1 MLFVLSVAGLLAVF
15 LYYVGR
21 SQADE
26 RARAIEYQL
35 RPRKVRP
42 VATDRVRCWS
52 LRRRRLRRL
61 FRFRSQLVVEPV
73 AVERPATPSP
83 VSSAFSSPF
92 ILSPVSSAASSPFIL
107 SPVPSAVSSPFILS
121 PVSSAPSSPFLL
133 SPLSSAAS
141 SPFLLSPVD
150 SVASSPFLLSPVSSA
165 VSSPFLLSPVE
176 SAVSSPFVLSPVE
189 SVASSPFIV
198 SPVESG
204 VSSPFLSSPLSERS
218 SPVPPVELSVRL
230 AALRARVLAL
240 SSGPAAD
247 HTPLPAPAPAPSPR
261 VARIRQGVPLVVR
274 PTRIPTPV
282 PSRVF
287 SALPIVLERDA
298 RPFAE
303 TLGPVAATPMDIRN
317 ILRAQRLVANVAVE
331 ARSSNSLP
339 RKSALRTTTSVENTK
354 RVSFHEAVT
363 VVNVEKWVVPGVH
376 SDLN

>member
-21 SQADE
+21 CQADE
-26 RARAIEYQL
+26 RARAIEYQQRL
-35 RPRKVRP
+35 RKVRP
-42 VATDRVRCWS
+42 VSSDRVRCWPS
-52 LRRRRLRRL
+52 RSRLRRRRLLLRL
-61 FRFRSQLVVEPV
+61 RYPVVEPV
-73 AVERPATPSP
+73 AVELPATPSP
-83 VSSAFSSPF
+83 VSSVASSPF
-92 ILSPVSSAASSPFIL
+92 ILSPVSSA
-107 SPVPSAVSSPFILS
+107 VSSPFI
-121 PVSSAPSSPFLL
+121 
-133 SPLSSAAS
+133 
-141 SPFLLSPVD
+141 
-150 SVASSPFLLSPVSSA
+150 LSPVSSA
-165 VSSPFLLSPVE
+165 VSSPFLLSPVS
-176 SAVSSPFVLSPVE
+176 SASSSPFLLSPVSSASSSPFLLSPVD
-189 SVASSPFIV
+189 SVVSSPFIV

-204 VSSPFLSSPLSERS
+204 VSSPFLSSPLSERSVS

-247 HTPLPAPAPAPSPR
+247 HTPLPASAPSRR

-287 SALPIVLERDA
+287 SALPLVLERDA

-317 ILRAQRLVANVAVE
+317 ILRAQRLVANVAAE

-376 SDLN
+376 SALN

>member
-21 SQADE
+21 CQADE
-26 RARAIEYQL
+26 RIRAIEYQQRL
-35 RPRKVRP
+35 RKVRP
-42 VATDRVRCWS
+42 VSSDRVRCWPS
-52 LRRRRLRRL
+52 RRRRRRLFCRV
-61 FRFRSQLVVEPV
+61 RSPVVEQV
-73 AVERPATPSP
+73 AVELPATPSP
-83 VSSAFSSPF
+83 VSSAS
-92 ILSPVSSAASSPFIL
+92 
-107 SPVPSAVSSPFILS
+107 
-121 PVSSAPSSPFLL
+121 SSPFLL

-141 SPFLLSPVD
+141 SPFILSPVD

-165 VSSPFLLSPVE
+165 SSSPFLLSPVD
-176 SAVSSPFVLSPVE
+176 SVVSSPFVLSPVE
-189 SVASSPFIV
+189 SVVSSPFIV

-218 SPVPPVELSVRL
+218 VSSPVPPAELSVRL

-247 HTPLPAPAPAPSPR
+247 HTPLPAPAPSPR

-287 SALPIVLERDA
+287 SALPLVLERDA

-317 ILRAQRLVANVAVE
+317 ILRAQRLVANVAAE

-339 RKSALRTTTSVENTK
+339 RKSALRTTNSVENTK

-376 SDLN
+376 SALN

>member
-21 SQADE
+21 CQADE
-26 RARAIEYQL
+26 RIRAIEYQQRL
-35 RPRKVRP
+35 RKVRP
-42 VATDRVRCWS
+42 VSSDRVRCWPS
-52 LRRRRLRRL
+52 RRRRRRLFCRV
-61 FRFRSQLVVEPV
+61 RSPVVEPV
-73 AVERPATPSP
+73 AVELPATPSP
-83 VSSAFSSPF
+83 V
-92 ILSPVSSAASSPFIL
+92 
-107 SPVPSAVSSPFILS
+107 
-121 PVSSAPSSPFLL
+121 
-133 SPLSSAAS
+133 SSAAS

-150 SVASSPFLLSPVSSA
+150 SV
-165 VSSPFLLSPVE
+165 
-176 SAVSSPFVLSPVE
+176 VSSPFVLSPVE
-189 SVASSPFIV
+189 SVVSSPFIV

-218 SPVPPVELSVRL
+218 VSSPVPPAELSVRL

-247 HTPLPAPAPAPSPR
+247 HTPLPAPAPSPR

-287 SALPIVLERDA
+287 SALPLVLERDA

-317 ILRAQRLVANVAVE
+317 ILRAQRLVANVAAE

-339 RKSALRTTTSVENTK
+339 RKSALRTTNSVENTK

-363 VVNVEKWVVPGVH
+363 VVNVEKGSTGAIAGAGVDGGRRLGH
-376 SDLN
+376 RVADTRLCVGNTVALLAQAAREDWSVCGSAKRIASSLQRKMQRD